1 MSLSHLAKPT
11 ARHENP
17 KNGGDKDVA
26 INVDG
31 VSKLYRLGSKE
42 RRRENVANV
51 IVDFVRS
58 PLRNYRYYRSLYD
71 FRDVLNRPESEQDDS
86 PDVLWALREV
96 SFQVKRG
103 EALGVIGSNGAG
115 KSTLLKI
122 LSRIT
127 PPTAGE
133 ARISGRV
140 SSLLEVG
147 TGFHPELTGRE
158 NIYLNGTILGMKKK
172 EIDKKF
178 EEIVEFS
185 GVQRFLDTPVK
196 RYSSGMTVRLAFS
209 VAAHLEPDILI
220 VDEVLA
226 VGDAAFQRKCLGK
239 MEEVTKEGRTVLFVS
254 HNMGAIAN
262 LCNSAIWLDA
272 GRLASQGDVSSI
284 VSSYLATS
292 SNLSVKDPEDWK
304 REGTGEA
311 RISDARILD
320 STGNRRDRFGM
331 GESILFEFDTQ
342 IYSDHQT
349 LPDDIVVLINRVDIG
364 LPVLHLSNL
373 DSAFLTSGLMRGNY
387 TFRVELPECLLYPG
401 TYSVSVYVAG
411 FDYVRDVLSFSM
423 EQSDVSSRT
432 CPFYKDLG
440 IYHSPSNWKMI
451 RSD

>member
-1 MSLSHLAKPT
+1 MPLRATPQST
-11 ARHENP
+11 
-17 KNGGDKDVA
+17 GDSDIA
-26 INVDG
+26 IQVDG
-31 VSKLYRLGSKE
+31 VSKLYRLGAKE
-42 RRRENVANV
+42 KQHENLANTVIDFFRR
-51 IVDFVRS
+51 

-71 FRDVLNRPESEQDDS
+71 FRDVLDPSTSSQNKST
-86 PDVLWALREV
+86 DVLWALRDV
-96 SFQVKRG
+96 SFNVKRG
-103 EALGVIGSNGAG
+103 EALGIVGSNGAG

-127 PPTAGE
+127 PPTVGG
-133 ARISGRV
+133 ARIYGKV

-158 NIYLNGTILGMKKK
+158 NIYLNGTILGMRKR
-172 EIDKKF
+172 EIDRKF

-185 GVQRFLDTPVK
+185 GVQSFLDTPVK
-196 RYSSGMTVRLAFS
+196 RYSSGMTVRLAFA

-262 LCNSAIWLDA
+262 LCKSAIWLDA
-272 GRLASQGDVSSI
+272 GRLASQGEVSSI
-284 VSSYLATS
+284 VASYLATS
-292 SNLSVKDPEDWK
+292 TNISVKDPMDWK

-311 RISDARILD
+311 RINSVRILD
-320 STGNRRDRFGM
+320 SMGNPRDRFGM
-331 GESILFEFDTQ
+331 GENILFEFDTE
-342 IYSDHQT
+342 IYRDHRT
-349 LPDDIVVLINRVDIG
+349 LPDDIVVLINRIDMG

-373 DSAFLTSGLMRGNY
+373 DSAFLTEGLMRGKH

-423 EQSDVSSRT
+423 EQSDVSQRT

-440 IYHSPSNWKMI
+440 IYHSPSHWQMK
-451 RSD
+451 RTS